1 MPSQKRV
8 RWAQLRSG
16 ILAVAAMALAGV
28 LIFLLSSQTNLFA
41 GNFHL
46 RTYMD
51 DAEGLNA
58 NDPVRVNGILVGY
71 IKGIKLSGSRD
82 LKRSVELDMVIQN
95 KFLDQI
101 PEDSKAAI
109 SSANLLGSKY
119 LNITKGTHP
128 KHIEPGG
135 EVAALPNQGIPEIMA
150 QSTSLLAQFQTILG
164 RADGL
169 LAIVENGQGNIGKLI
184 KDNALYDRLN
194 ATAGELQDLVKDV
207 RNSNGTLSHLLYDPA
222 LYDDLRKPLQRIDEM
237 LSQVEQGKGTLGKTL
252 YDQKLY
258 DEALASITDVK
269 QMLDDLK
276 AGKGTAGKLLSDD
289 EIANQIKL
297 ISQKVNTTLDK
308 INSGQGT
315 IGQLVVN
322 PQLYDSLN
330 GTMREVNALV
340 KDVHA
345 NPKKFLRIKLAIF

>member
-1 MPSQKRV
+1 MAPAEPQTIV
-8 RWAQLRSG
+8 TPPTEAAIFLV
-16 ILAVAAMALAGV
+16 LPAPTVAAKLSLFAKAGSGGSIGVPGALAGDSGTPAQLARPGSPSGPTRV
-28 LIFLLSSQTNLFA
+28 GGYLGFA
-41 GNFHL
+41 NSLNTAL
-46 RTYMD
+46 R
-51 DAEGLNA
+51 
-58 NDPVRVNGILVGY
+58 
-71 IKGIKLSGSRD
+71 
-82 LKRSVELDMVIQN
+82 
-95 KFLDQI
+95 
-101 PEDSKAAI
+101 
-109 SSANLLGSKY
+109 
-119 LNITKGTHP
+119 
-128 KHIEPGG
+128 
-135 EVAALPNQGIPEIMA
+135 
-150 QSTSLLAQFQTILG
+150 
-164 RADGL
+164 
-169 LAIVENGQGNIGKLI
+169 
-184 KDNALYDRLN
+184 
-194 ATAGELQDLVKDV
+194 
-207 RNSNGTLSHLLYDPA
+207 
-222 LYDDLRKPLQRIDEM
+222 
-237 LSQVEQGKGTLGKTL
+237 GTLGKTL

>member
-1 MPSQKRV
+1 MASQKRV
-8 RWAQLRSG
+8 RWAELRSG
-16 ILAVAAMALAGV
+16 ILAAAAMVIAGV
-28 LIFLLSSQTNLFA
+28 LIFLLSSQSNFFA

-46 RTYMD
+46 RTYLD
-51 DAEGLNA
+51 DSEGLNK

-71 IKGIKLSGSRD
+71 IGGIRLSGSRD
-82 LKRSVELDMVIQN
+82 PKRTVEVDMVIQN
-95 KFLDQI
+95 KFLEQI

-119 LNITKGTHP
+119 LNITKGSHP
-128 KHIEPGG
+128 KHIESGG
-135 EVAALPNQGIPEIMA
+135 EVQALANQGIPEIMA
-150 QSTSLLAQFQTILG
+150 QSTSLLAQFQSILG

-184 KDNALYDRLN
+184 KDDTLYDRLN

-207 RNSNGTLSHLLYDPA
+207 RNSDGTLSHLLYDPA
-222 LYDDLRKPLQRIDEM
+222 LYDDLRKPLQRINDM
-237 LSQVEQGKGTLGKTL
+237 LEQVQQGRGSLGKL
-252 YDQKLY
+252 MYDPQLH

-269 QMLDDLK
+269 QMLDNLK
-276 AGKGTAGKLLSDD
+276 AGKGTAGKLLNDD
-289 EIANQIKL
+289 EIANQIRL
-297 ISQKVNTTLDK
+297 ISQKVNTTLDR

>member
-8 RWAQLRSG
+8 RWAELRSG
-16 ILAVAAMALAGV
+16 ILAVAAMLLAGV

-51 DAEGLNA
+51 DSEGLNG

-71 IKGIKLSGSRD
+71 I
-82 LKRSVELDMVIQN
+82 QN
-95 KFLDQI
+95 KFLEQI
-101 PEDSKAAI
+101 PEDSKASI

-184 KDNALYDRLN
+184 KDDTLYNRLN

-222 LYDDLRKPLQRIDEM
+222 LYDDLMKPVQRIDEM
-237 LSQVEQGKGTLGKTL
+237 LAQVQQGKGTLGKTL
-252 YDQKLY
+252 YDPKLY

-269 QMLDDLK
+269 GMLDDLK
-276 AGKGTAGKLLSDD
+276 AGKGTAGKLLNDD

-330 GTMREVNALV
+330 GTMREVNSLV
-340 KDVHA
+340 KDIHA